1 MLYFRYLM
9 LSERFSP
16 ELTDDHFVKRKK
28 MDIDLIS
35 F

>member
-1 MLYFRYLM
+1 MLYFRNLM

-28 MDIDLIS
+28 KNGY
-35 F
+35 